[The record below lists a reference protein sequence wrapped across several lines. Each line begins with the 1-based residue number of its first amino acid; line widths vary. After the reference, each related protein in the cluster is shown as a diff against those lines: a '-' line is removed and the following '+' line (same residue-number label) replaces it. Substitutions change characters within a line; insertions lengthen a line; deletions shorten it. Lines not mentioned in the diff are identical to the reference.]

1 MADYIYNPAESI
13 KQGFQQT
20 QAGIGNIFAQ
30 VIAQQQRDYN
40 LAENAFQN
48 IEALKK
54 DVNIFGQKNITAK
67 SNELLKKASSAIL
80 SGGKLDYSKLGEIR
94 QGISDIKDLK
104 TGYDVGAKEY
114 ERMLQLGI
122 ANKDNLVSFEKF
134 YKDLS
139 AKMGDENLVK
149 NPQDLQ
155 RAMADSYTNNLD
167 SFKMYGKSFL
177 SANPYQKIAQD
188 ITDPKTGALMRVQ
201 AELPAGWTI
210 DAQGNKIPPIPK
222 TMVVNGQTVTMDYV
236 DQELARLQST
246 NPEMLD
252 LMKKQAGL
260 AGQNMSD
267 KDLVKSFI
275 DRIPTTTQATQVK
288 SKAQIDTETNQSI
301 ITGVGAKYAEKKEIA
316 EIGRIKSATYGQ
328 TLQNKIAAAT
338 LSSLQQENKSA
349 GSSNE
354 IYFASPRSMIMPLGK
369 GAADILGKS
378 QKIFYDAKKGLLM
391 VSALKDKDTEFNIGE
406 NQTVVGGKLVS
417 NAITYRK
424 LDSFKKSV
432 MASAL
437 AGIEAKQKP
446 IVKKQIESL
455 FNKAKNGYLVPA
467 YQAKLTAK
475 NKVAANQQKV
485 TLSTIRD
492 LFDKGQFK
500 TLGEGIDAAI
510 SQGYKVTNE

>member
-1 MADYIYNPAESI
+1 
-13 KQGFQQT
+13 
-20 QAGIGNIFAQ
+20 
-30 VIAQQQRDYN
+30 
-40 LAENAFQN
+40 
-48 IEALKK
+48 
-54 DVNIFGQKNITAK
+54 
-67 SNELLKKASSAIL
+67 
-80 SGGKLDYSKLGEIR
+80 
-94 QGISDIKDLK
+94 
-104 TGYDVGAKEY
+104 
-114 ERMLQLGI
+114 
-122 ANKDNLVSFEKF
+122 
-134 YKDLS
+134 
-139 AKMGDENLVK
+139 
-149 NPQDLQ
+149 
-155 RAMADSYTNNLD
+155 MADSYTNNLD

>member
-40 LAENAFQN
+40 LAESAFQN

-54 DVNIFGQKNITAK
+54 DVNIFGQKNITSK
-67 SNELLKKASSAIL
+67 SNALLGEASSAIRKDG
-80 SGGKLDYSKLGEIR
+80 SIDYEKIGKIR
-94 QGISDIKDLK
+94 QSISDIKDLK
-104 TGYDVGAKEY
+104 TGYDLGAKEL
-114 ERMLQLGI
+114 ERRLQLGI
-122 ANKDNLVSFEKF
+122 ANKDNMESFENY
-134 YKDLS
+134 YKQL
-139 AKMGDENLVK
+139 MGVMADENLVR
-149 NPQDLQ
+149 NPQD
-155 RAMADSYTNNLD
+155 MMTKFSEVYDNNL
-167 SFKMYGKSFL
+167 SASRMYQKSFL
-177 SANPYQKIAQD
+177 SANPYTPFSKD
-188 ITDPKTGALMRVQ
+188 ITVNGNLVRV
-201 AELPAGWTI
+201 AGEIPANMMI
-210 DAQGNKIPPIPK
+210 DANGKVVPKPPVTI
-222 TMVVNGQTVTMDYV
+222 MVNGQPVYKDYV
-236 DQELARLQST
+236 DLEVDRLKASD
-246 NPEMLD
+246 PDSLVR
-252 LMKKQAGL
+252 MKRQAGV
-260 AGQNMSD
+260 AGQYLSD
-267 KDLVKSFI
+267 YDLVKSYI
-275 DRIPTTTQATQVK
+275 DKVPNKFTETQVK

-301 ITGVGAKYAEKKEIA
+301 ITGVGAKYAEKEKIA

-338 LSSLQQENKSA
+338 LSSLQEENKSA

-354 IYFASPRSMIMPLGK
+354 IYFASPRSMVMPLGK
-369 GAADILGKS
+369 NAADVLGKS
-378 QKIFYDAKKGLLM
+378 QKIFYDATKGLLM

-446 IVKKQIESL
+446 IVKKQIETL

-475 NKVAANQQKV
+475 NKVAANEQKV

-500 TLGEGIDAAI
+500 TLGEGIDTAI